1 MARKERMT
9 LGEGRIRKGRGAEG
23 RNTAGKRGTTVT
35 AVMRGRRPKGKAGA
49 GAGVGAGAGAGAE
62 KGPGRAP
69 LTPVIVGKGLR
80 GSVDI

>member
-1 MARKERMT
+1 MT
-9 LGEGRIRKGRGAEG
+9 PGEGRIRKGKGAEG
-23 RNTAGKRGTTVT
+23 RNTARKGGTKVV

-49 GAGVGAGAGAGAE
+49 GAGAE

-69 LTPVIVGKGLR
+69 LIPVIVGKSLN